1 MYQTKKEPISVEEK
15 SEFDAIADSN
25 FKPLDHRLGIS
36 PEKLEKKAAAK
47 KGPVFSTCNSLAYYI
62 FCNRHLNNIHSFT
75 INRIEAINI
84 AIQADQKRSEK
95 EG

>member
-25 FKPLDHRLGIS
+25 FKSFDHRLGIS

-47 KGPVFSTCNSLAYYI
+47 KGQYSVLVT
-62 FCNRHLNNIHSFT
+62 HSHITYFAT
-75 INRIEAINI
+75 DI
-84 AIQADQKRSEK
+84 
-95 EG
+95 